1 MSIFPPLPLGQ
12 PIPDSPH
19 AVSCS
24 LPTMRDVI
32 GYEEKHPETVVYLT
46 TGYPRFVL
54 HPWVRQLGAW
64 VAGQLG
70 RPADTVWLTT
80 SARLAGEVAQR
91 LADPRCQVVTWDGL
105 AGLAHAPDADL
116 GARVKTAL
124 QNTGGFLSSRAAEE
138 QLVRLGQRAAVTD
151 ELTVPA
157 ADAEARVQAELDRAF
172 PGTTADD
179 RRLAA
184 NGMNA
189 IQAAWRA
196 ATAVQTGRGRTVW
209 IQLGW
214 LYLDTI
220 ALLRRLTATPADYV
234 YLPDVTDVAAVR
246 QACAAAG
253 DRLAGLVTEAPT
265 NPLVQTPDLA
275 AVSEAVWAAGGLVL
289 VDPTLV
295 SPFNVEVLP
304 WADLVTMSLTKYAG
318 NAGDLVAGVTVV
330 NPARPDAAALRERV
344 AALAD
349 PLHAR
354 DLARLAWEIGD
365 FADVVARANV
375 NAAAVV
381 AFLRQHPGVR
391 EVWSADQPATAAA
404 YRALA
409 RSDRAQGLGGIVS
422 FRVQGPLAAFYD
434 RLVLPKGPSFGMRTT
449 LICPFIYLAHYD
461 LVTSEAG
468 RAELAASGLHPE
480 LLRLALGTEPAEA
493 IIAALRDA
501 LEGGGTG
508 AGL

>member
-1 MSIFPPLPLGQ
+1 
-12 PIPDSPH
+12 
-19 AVSCS
+19 
-24 LPTMRDVI
+24 MRDVI
-32 GYEEKHPETVVYLT
+32 GYEEKDPATVRHLS

-54 HPWVRQLGAW
+54 HPWVRQLGAH
-64 VAGQLG
+64 VAAQIG
-70 RPADTVWLTT
+70 RPGDTVWLTA
-80 SARLAGEVAQR
+80 SVRVAGEVCGWLGDDR
-91 LADPRCQVVTWDGL
+91 LTVVTWQGL
-105 AGLAHAPDADL
+105 TGVAHAPDSDL
-116 GARVKTAL
+116 SARVKTAL
-124 QNTGGFLSSRAAEE
+124 QNTGGFLGSRAAEDH
-138 QLVRLGQRAAVTD
+138 LARLGLLATVT
-151 ELTVPA
+151 EEIALPA
-157 ADAEARVQAELDRAF
+157 GEAGPRVQAELARAF
-172 PGTTADD
+172 PGTEASD
-179 RRLAA
+179 RLLAA

-196 ATAVQTGRGRTVW
+196 TAELQAARGRSVW

-220 ALLRRLTATPADYV
+220 ALLRRWAVTPADYV
-234 YLPDVTDVAAVR
+234 YLPDVTDVDALR

-253 DRLAGLVTEAPT
+253 ERLAGLVTEAPT

-275 AVSEAVWAAGGLVL
+275 AVSAAVWAAGGRVL

-295 SPFNVEVLP
+295 SPFNVDVLP
-304 WADLVTMSLTKYAG
+304 WADVVTTSLTKYAG
-318 NAGDLVAGVTVV
+318 NAGDLVAGVVVV
-330 NPARPDAAALRERV
+330 NPTRPDAAALRERV
-344 AALAD
+344 RALAD
-349 PLHAR
+349 PLYPR

-381 AFLRQHPGVR
+381 AFLRQHPRVSQ
-391 EVWSADQPATAAA
+391 VWAADQPATAAA
-404 YRALA
+404 YQALA
-409 RSDRAQGLGGIVS
+409 RRDRAQGLGGIVS
-422 FRVQGPLAAFYD
+422 FRVHGPLAEFYD

-493 IIAALRDA
+493 IIAALRAA
-501 LEGGGTG
+501 LEGV
-508 AGL
+508 